1 MKKLFSRE
9 FAIGLSVIVAILILI
24 FGIDYLKGINL
35 FKPANYYVAYYDQVD
50 GLAISAP
57 VNVQGFKVGQVREIR
72 FNYEKPGKLEVV
84 LALDKNLR
92 LPEGT
97 KAELAPTLMSGPTVN
112 LTLGT
117 SSKMIPVGGAVE
129 TTRSADLMSSLST
142 DLMPQI
148 TNLLPKLDSIL
159 YNINTLVSDP
169 ALATSIKRL
178 DMITG
183 TTSDMLSGLNR
194 NLNGN
199 LPVILGDFRRVTSSL
214 DTVTGNLGALSYQ
227 LKQLPLNATMS
238 NVEALTANLN
248 DFSKQLNDPNSTL
261 GMLTNDPELYN
272 RLNRV
277 AADVDSLIVDIKK
290 NPKRYISIKLL

>member
-1 MKKLFSRE
+1 MKKIFSKE

-24 FGIDYLKGINL
+24 FGIDFLKGINL
-35 FKPANYYVAYYDQVD
+35 FKPANYYMAYYDQVD

-57 VNVQGFKVGQVREIR
+57 VNIQGYKVGQVREIR

-97 KAELAPTLMSGPTVN
+97 KAVLTPTLMSGPEVN
-112 LTLGT
+112 LTLGHG
-117 SSKMIPVGGAVE
+117 SKTIPVGGAVE
-129 TTRSADLMSSLST
+129 TGRSADLMTSLST
-142 DLMPQI
+142 DLMPQVA
-148 TNLLPKLDSIL
+148 TLLPKLDSIL
-159 YNINTLVSDP
+159 YNVNMLVSDP

-178 DMITG
+178 DEITG
-183 TTSDMLSGLNR
+183 TTSTMLTGLNR

-199 LPVILGDFRRVTSSL
+199 LPVIMGDVRKVTSSL
-214 DTVTGNLGALSYQ
+214 DTVAGNLGALSYQ
-227 LKQLPLNATMS
+227 LRQLPLNATMS
-238 NVEALTANLN
+238 NVEELTANLSA
-248 DFSKQLNDPNSTL
+248 FSKQLNDPNSTL
-261 GMLTNDPELYN
+261 GQLTNDPELYN